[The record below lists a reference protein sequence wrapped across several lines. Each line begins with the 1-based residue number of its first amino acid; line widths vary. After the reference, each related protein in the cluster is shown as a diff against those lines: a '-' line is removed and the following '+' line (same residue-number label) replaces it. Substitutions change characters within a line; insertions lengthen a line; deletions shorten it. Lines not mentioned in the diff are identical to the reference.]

1 MHEVAAEHTPQRRF
15 TMYPNFDFI
24 RRFAKDASQLARLV
38 AFNVELDVDITEAE
52 IVEELE
58 VRGYGVYAGR

>member
-1 MHEVAAEHTPQRRF
+1 MD
-15 TMYPNFDFI
+15 PNFDFI

>member
-1 MHEVAAEHTPQRRF
+1 MVPK
-15 TMYPNFDFI
+15 FDFL
-24 RRFAKDASQLARLV
+24 RRLADQASQTARLV
-38 AFNVELDVDITEAE
+38 AFNIEVDVDITEDE

>member
-1 MHEVAAEHTPQRRF
+1 
-15 TMYPNFDFI
+15 MYPKFDFI
-24 RRFAKDASQLARLV
+24 RRFAKEASQVARLV
-38 AFNVELDVDITEAE
+38 AFNVELDVDITEDE

>member
-1 MHEVAAEHTPQRRF
+1 
-15 TMYPNFDFI
+15 MYPKFDFI
-24 RRFAKDASQLARLV
+24 RQLANDVSQAARLV
-38 AFNVELDVDITEAE
+38 AFNIELDVDVTEEE